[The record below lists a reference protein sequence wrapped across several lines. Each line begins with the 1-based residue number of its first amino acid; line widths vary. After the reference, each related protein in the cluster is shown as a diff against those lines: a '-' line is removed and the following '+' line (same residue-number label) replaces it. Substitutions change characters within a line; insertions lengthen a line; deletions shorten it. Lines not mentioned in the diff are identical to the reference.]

1 MCDGSKIIPS
11 ILLAVEGW
19 GSGGKKQF
27 DGSSV
32 PWGSSE
38 GHSFDE
44 VISVKKKRKWIN
56 TI

>member
-11 ILLAVEGW
+11 ILLVVECTGW

-32 PWGSSE
+32 PCWSSE

-44 VISVKKKRKWIN
+44 VISLIRKKN
-56 TI
+56 DTI